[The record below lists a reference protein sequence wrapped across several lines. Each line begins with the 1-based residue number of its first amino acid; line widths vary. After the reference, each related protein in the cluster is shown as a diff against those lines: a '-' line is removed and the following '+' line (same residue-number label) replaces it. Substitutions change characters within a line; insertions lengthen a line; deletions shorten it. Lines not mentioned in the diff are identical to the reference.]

1 MIEYFTALV
10 ISYVINEKQ
19 LEAHIWFENHRECQ
33 HVMQSDMADPIYNY
47 LMTLYGKNIMMRCI
61 ETNNV
66 SRKAL
71 RPKIR
76 PKK

>member
-47 LMTLYGKNIMMRCI
+47 LMTLM
-61 ETNNV
+61 V
-66 SRKAL
+66 
-71 RPKIR
+71 KI
-76 PKK
+76 